1 MVQRLAG
8 DGAQGKASPR
18 VRGGSRQHLQEQRLA
33 DVKAAARR
41 EQHSAR
47 RKESH
52 RAQVDVLVAAECGVD
67 CGAVLGESRRVEDDR
82 VEGLATKLEIAEIV
96 ERVGFD
102 ERDVRETIA
111 LRVRFR
117 PVQRIAGD
125 VHRRYRF
132 GTPGEVGREGA
143 VIAEAVQRA
152 PACDLADESPIL
164 ALVEKGP
171 RLLSGPWSR
180 EVSHAVLLDLDPLGY
195 RAAQQLDAYRQLLFA
210 AERDVVSGEDAVRLK
225 QLLKHLDD

>member
-1 MVQRLAG
+1 RLVGRPIA
-8 DGAQGKASPR
+8 P
-18 VRGGSRQHLQEQRLA
+18 
-33 DVKAAARR
+33 
-41 EQHSAR
+41 
-47 RKESH
+47 
-52 RAQVDVLVAAECGVD
+52 GVP
-67 CGAVLGESRRVEDDR
+67 
-82 VEGLATKLEIAEIV
+82 
-96 ERVGFD
+96 
-102 ERDVRETIA
+102 
-111 LRVRFR
+111 FR

-132 GTPGEVGREGA
+132 GTPGEVERERA

-171 RLLSGPWSR
+171 RLLSGRWSR

-195 RAAQQLDAYRQLLFA
+195 RAAQQLDADRQLLFA

-225 QLLKHLDD
+225 QLLKHLDDDVAVGLETGAHELDDQPPVVPVADQGGAGVSLAVDDPERIGLF